1 MIFAEIS
8 TAPLP
13 VLVAVAA
20 IGWLIVRSRDAIVD
34 WCVRA
39 AGERAGAFIG
49 RSFVTVGG
57 YGWGILGGIAVV
69 LWFVDLIE

>member
-1 MIFAEIS
+1 MIY

-13 VLVAVAA
+13 VLVAVGA

-39 AGERAGAFIG
+39 TGERGGAFISW
-49 RSFVTVGG
+49 SFVTVGG
-57 YGWGILGGIAVV
+57 YVWGILGSIAVV
-69 LWFVDLIE
+69 LWFVDLFE